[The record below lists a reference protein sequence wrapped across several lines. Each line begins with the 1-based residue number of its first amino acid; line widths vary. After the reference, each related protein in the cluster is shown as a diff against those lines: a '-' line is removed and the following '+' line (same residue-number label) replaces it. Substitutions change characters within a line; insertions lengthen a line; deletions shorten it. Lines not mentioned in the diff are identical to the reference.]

1 MFYQGQV
8 LDGAYQIIEEIGQG
22 GTGVVYLA
30 WHLRLQKYIV
40 VKRIKDGFAER
51 ANVRVEVDILKSLHH
66 TCLPQVYDFFQ
77 LGSEV
82 YTVMD
87 YIEGRSL
94 QSYLNEGYRFEERK
108 LVFWMKQLCSVLI
121 YLHGQKP
128 AIWHSD
134 IKPDNIMI
142 TPRGNVCLIDFNV
155 SLDSSHAAQ
164 VLGYSQYYAAPEQY
178 AKAEAIRSHRGDDI
192 LLDGRMDI
200 YSLGASFYRVI
211 TGVVPAGNQE
221 EIWPAAALSLPY
233 SNAFCRIV
241 DKAMA
246 HDRRKRFSS
255 AQALMNALENMYR
268 FDEGY
273 GRLLRK
279 KFLLYAGC
287 GCMVLAGTLL
297 TVYGSARTAG
307 ERYEEQ
313 FVKFQESVETGNTEQ
328 ISREGLELLNNGTFE
343 KILEK
348 NTEEKAEIFYQIGN
362 AEYAKENYAEARR
375 YFSYA
380 RETNSDEPAY
390 WRDEAAAAIKSGD
403 LKGGN
408 QILRQA
414 RREGIDSDN
423 LTYMEAE
430 AAAAAGDWESAAGY
444 AGQLTA
450 LPGELG
456 VRACLL
462 QEEILRQN
470 GTAQERAELLKMVME
485 KEPGI
490 LWVRQTALA
499 WLQLAGEE
507 PSDSR
512 KQEYFRQAG
521 ACYEEI
527 SRRDGLVFED
537 RVNLAVICEQTGDYE
552 EGIQILEALTGDER
566 EDYRVWMHLACLE
579 YLRQISLPAGER
591 DFADMQQYGRRAG
604 RAWQLAGSP
613 EDPGM
618 DTMESFMREG
628 EEP

>member
-1 MFYQGQV
+1 M
-8 LDGAYQIIEEIGQG
+8 
-22 GTGVVYLA
+22 
-30 WHLRLQKYIV
+30 
-40 VKRIKDGFAER
+40 
-51 ANVRVEVDILKSLHH
+51 
-66 TCLPQVYDFFQ
+66 
-77 LGSEV
+77 
-82 YTVMD
+82 
-87 YIEGRSL
+87 
-94 QSYLNEGYRFEERK
+94 
-108 LVFWMKQLCSVLI
+108 
-121 YLHGQKP
+121 
-128 AIWHSD
+128 
-134 IKPDNIMI
+134 
-142 TPRGNVCLIDFNV
+142 
-155 SLDSSHAAQ
+155 
-164 VLGYSQYYAAPEQY
+164 
-178 AKAEAIRSHRGDDI
+178 
-192 LLDGRMDI
+192 
-200 YSLGASFYRVI
+200 
-211 TGVVPAGNQE
+211 
-221 EIWPAAALSLPY
+221 
-233 SNAFCRIV
+233 
-241 DKAMA
+241 
-246 HDRRKRFSS
+246 
-255 AQALMNALENMYR
+255 
-268 FDEGY
+268 
-273 GRLLRK
+273 
-279 KFLLYAGC
+279 
-287 GCMVLAGTLL
+287 
-297 TVYGSARTAG
+297 
-307 ERYEEQ
+307 
-313 FVKFQESVETGNTEQ
+313 ETGNTEQ

-362 AEYAKENYAEARR
+362 AEYAKENYVEAHR

-430 AAAAAGDWESAAGY
+430 AAAAAGDWGSAAGY

-499 WLQLAGEE
+499 WLRLAGEE

-521 ACYEEI
+521 TCYEEI
-527 SRRDGLVFED
+527 SRRGGLVFED

-591 DFADMQQYGRRAG
+591 DFSDMQQYGRRAG